1 MQFTPQLP
9 DLSHP
14 SGMASVSEIGAATEE
29 ALVHSA
35 SRLATPALVIQAA
48 VVRRN
53 ISRLAEYAKRHGLLV
68 RPHTKTHKSQMMAR
82 LQLEAGAVGLTV
94 AKVGEAEQMRPTGD
108 DLLMAYPAVDSARCE
123 RLAEIARNGTLRV
136 AVDSRQAVD
145 ALATSACGANSLI
158 GLLVEMDVGLGRTGV
173 GTPEETLKLAQY
185 ISGIRG
191 VRLDGILC
199 YPGHIWAAADEQEP
213 FLSTVSSRL
222 RAAQALWSEH
232 GLEAKIISGG
242 STPTAY
248 QSHLVQGLT
257 EIRPGTYIFN
267 DMNTFR
273 AGFCELSDCA
283 AHIVCTVISD
293 AVKDQVVID
302 AGTKTLTSD
311 LCIPARESGHGFIM
325 EYPEAKITRLS
336 EEHGQVDVSL
346 CTKRPK
352 IGERLSIIPNHICP
366 CVNLRDVFWW
376 CEPDGAAVS
385 VKINARGML
394 S

>member
-1 MQFTPQLP
+1 MQSTPQLP
-9 DLSHP
+9 NLTQP
-14 SGMASVSEIGAATEE
+14 SGVASVLMNGAATVEP
-29 ALVHSA
+29 LLSSA
-35 SRLATPALVIQAA
+35 GQLATPALVIQAA

-53 ISRLAEYAKRHGLLV
+53 IERLADYAARHGLLV

-94 AKVGEAEQMRPTGD
+94 AKVGEAEQMLPTGD
-108 DLLMAYPAVDSARCE
+108 DLLMAYPAVDPARCG
-123 RLAEIARNGTLRV
+123 RLAEIARKGTMRV
-136 AVDSRQAVD
+136 AVDSIQAVD
-145 ALATSACGANSLI
+145 ALAAAACLANSVI

-173 GTPEETLKLAQY
+173 GTPEDSVKLAQY

-199 YPGHIWAAADEQEP
+199 YPGHIWAAADAQEP
-213 FLSTVSSRL
+213 QLSVVSSRL
-222 RAAQALWSEH
+222 REAQALWAEH

-267 DMNTFR
+267 DMNTVR

-302 AGTKTLTSD
+302 GGTKTFTSD
-311 LCIPARESGHGFIM
+311 LCIPARESGHGFIV

-352 IGERLSIIPNHICP
+352 IGERISIIPNHICP

-376 CEPDGAAVS
+376 CESDGTVLS

>member
-1 MQFTPQLP
+1 MQSTPQLP
-9 DLSHP
+9 NLTQP
-14 SGMASVSEIGAATEE
+14 SGVASVLMNGAATVEP
-29 ALVHSA
+29 LLSSA
-35 SRLATPALVIQAA
+35 GQLATPALVIQAA

-53 ISRLAEYAKRHGLLV
+53 IERLADYAARHGLLV

-94 AKVGEAEQMRPTGD
+94 AKVGEAEQMLPTGD
-108 DLLMAYPAVDSARCE
+108 DLLMAYPAVDPSRCG
-123 RLAEIARNGTLRV
+123 RLAEIARKGTMRV
-136 AVDSRQAVD
+136 AVDSIQAVD
-145 ALATSACGANSLI
+145 ALAAAACLANSVI

-199 YPGHIWAAADEQEP
+199 YPGHIWAAADAQEP
-213 FLSTVSSRL
+213 LLSTVSSRL
-222 RAAQALWSEH
+222 REAQALWAEH

-267 DMNTFR
+267 DMNTVR

-302 AGTKTLTSD
+302 GGTKTFTSD
-311 LCIPARESGHGFIM
+311 LCIPARESGHGFIV

-352 IGERLSIIPNHICP
+352 IGERISIIPNHICP

-376 CEPDGAAVS
+376 CESDGTVLS